1 MKKIAGILICI
12 ALAFSFAGCS
22 WQIPQK
28 VSVKT
33 DADYNFALGNFEKDF
48 SENLSV
54 SKMIGDLQL
63 PNNGKVYDYWPNKK
77 GDTQAFLMYMPLQE
91 IPIDIGSYFDKGTL
105 AEKIESI
112 SFSKDIEVPEVSF
125 SFPVEFDLDD
135 VNTEINKKFVLA
147 GLIQNYDASQFGAI
161 LKQIADS
168 ITYEKGVL
176 VVKAYAINSS
186 DIEALNTGTTT
197 IQSLI
202 NEDNVYTSYSG
213 GSVSITSG
221 NQNPLT
227 GYFYN
232 GQASLVIP
240 SKGFDFISDDINISF
255 SDIPSPSVYGYQ
267 PLVFIAKMDTDQP
280 YQIKKISGIGNTITI
295 PSVSID
301 QKIDSLESLKDS
313 GVEECTIGEGSI
325 DLDFDIPS
333 EWKNVEITYGITLSG
348 GIEATSGA
356 CTAVSGRSGNV
367 GSIDLSGTSV
377 KAEEINVSAA
387 VALTIAGATID
398 FTKPPAISFDSNISR
413 IETVTVKLSETNLSV
428 ADSQPLPDEVFNILK
443 AITLN
448 QCGIE
453 GTYTNT
459 LPGGVDGAGN
469 PVNAISL
476 TVSSNFFGLASATK
490 TIEGGKENEKLKF
503 LTPVDEEG
511 NPIKRTI
518 KLRKTPAAA
527 DEFNA
532 FDFDVQIALPGGDS
546 NKVTVSN
553 VEPGKTYKLAIN
565 VTPKID
571 WYSVTIDT
579 ASIPSQNDKIGT
591 GFNPSTIFDS
601 INDVLGNGFSDNIS
615 VPEGK
620 LYLYLSKPNTD
631 KLSSFEGLTG
641 SSIKMYLGDADKN
654 YLPNPKDTA
663 TDKKNQI
670 SILEESESI
679 NFVQVPELKSIKN
692 EDGSETVIQNISNY
706 TTSLG
711 EPIILSDLFNFE
723 TSSTAEGQQLCI
735 DYNISLNTNNGKDGI
750 EILSSDL
757 GLNLDGTSSEEE
769 TGADSIG
776 IYAIIE
782 LPLSFTVAE
791 NTTIDLQNLINKK
804 DSEESEDENKDLF
817 GRSEASGF
825 DEIEKYLE
833 VIEAAKIQYRLD
845 SFPIKTSNNIS
856 LNLELCDGDNQTVL
870 AKELPF
876 DTDAAEPIEITND
889 DIKKLLNTYPLKL
902 KTAEITF
909 AGKNGTEISIPRTK
923 NLDINLQIG
932 ISTNGE
938 PIEIF
943 GGNK

>member
-91 IPIDIGSYFDKGTL
+91 IPIDIGSYFDKGSL
-105 AEKIESI
+105 AENIKNI
-112 SFSKDIEVPEVSF
+112 SFEKEIKVPEVSF

-147 GLIQNYDASQFGAI
+147 GLIQNYNASQFGAI
-161 LKQIADS
+161 LKEVADS
-168 ITYEKGVL
+168 ISYEKGVL
-176 VVKAYAINSS
+176 VVRAYAIDSS
-186 DIEALNTGTTT
+186 YIGALNAGTTT
-197 IQSLI
+197 IQDI
-202 NEDNVYTSYSG
+202 VNEDNVYTSYY

-221 NQNPLT
+221 NQAPLS
-227 GYFYN
+227 GYFNN
-232 GQASLVIP
+232 GKAELVIP
-240 SKGFDFISDDINISF
+240 SSGFDFISDDININF
-255 SDIPSPSVYGYQ
+255 SNIPDPSDYYNYQ
-267 PLVFIAKMDTDQP
+267 PLVFIAKIDTDRE
-280 YQIKKISGIGNTITI
+280 YQIKKVSGIGNNITI
-295 PSVSID
+295 PSVSFD
-301 QKIDSLESLKDS
+301 QKIDSLEALKDS

-333 EWKNVEITYGITLSG
+333 EWKNVEIIYGIKLSG
-348 GIEATSGA
+348 GIEATSVA
-356 CTAVSGRSGNV
+356 CTAVSGRSDNV

-398 FTKPPAISFDSNISR
+398 FTKPPAISFNSNISR
-413 IETVTVKLSETNLSV
+413 IETVTVKLSDTNLSV

-476 TVSSNFFGLASATK
+476 TVSSNFFGLESATK
-490 TIEGGKENEKLKF
+490 TIEGGKEDEELKF

-511 NPIKRTI
+511 KPIQRTI
-518 KLRKTPAAA
+518 KLNKTPAAA

-532 FDFDVQIALPGGDS
+532 FDFDVQVALPGGEP

-615 VPEGK
+615 IPEGK

-711 EPIILSDLFNFE
+711 EPIILSDLFKFE

-735 DYNISLNTNNGKDGI
+735 DYNISLNAKNGKDGI
-750 EILSSDL
+750 EIKSSDL
-757 GLNLDGTSSEEE
+757 GMNLDGTSSVEG

-804 DSEESEDENKDLF
+804 DSEEPEDENKDLF

-825 DEIEKYLE
+825 DDIEKYLDI
-833 VIEAAKIQYRLD
+833 IESAKIQYRLD
-845 SFPIKTSNNIS
+845 SFPIKTSNGIS

-876 DTDAAEPIEITND
+876 DTDATEPIEITND

>member
-28 VSVKT
+28 LSVKT

-63 PNNGKVYDYWPNKK
+63 PNNGKVYDYWPDKK

-91 IPIDIGSYFDKGTL
+91 IPIDIGSYFDKGSL
-105 AEKIESI
+105 AENIKNI
-112 SFSKDIEVPEVSF
+112 SFEKEIKVPEVSF

-147 GLIQNYDASQFGAI
+147 GLIQNYNASQFGAI
-161 LKQIADS
+161 LKEVADS
-168 ITYEKGVL
+168 ISYEKGVL
-176 VVKAYAINSS
+176 VVRAYAIDSS
-186 DIEALNTGTTT
+186 YIGALNAGTTT
-197 IQSLI
+197 IQDI
-202 NEDNVYTSYSG
+202 VNEDNVYTSYY

-221 NQNPLT
+221 NQAPLS
-227 GYFYN
+227 GYFNN
-232 GQASLVIP
+232 GKAELVIP
-240 SKGFDFISDDINISF
+240 SSGFDFISDDININF
-255 SDIPSPSVYGYQ
+255 SNIPDPSDYYNYQ
-267 PLVFIAKMDTDQP
+267 PLVFIAKIDTDRE
-280 YQIKKISGIGNTITI
+280 YQIKKVSGIGNNITI
-295 PSVSID
+295 PSVSFD
-301 QKIDSLESLKDS
+301 QKIDSLEALKDS

-333 EWKNVEITYGITLSG
+333 EWKNVEIIYGIKLSG
-348 GIEATSGA
+348 GIEATSVA
-356 CTAVSGRSGNV
+356 CTAVSGRSDNV

-398 FTKPPAISFDSNISR
+398 FTKPPAISFNSNISR
-413 IETVTVKLSETNLSV
+413 IETVTVKLSDTNLSV

-476 TVSSNFFGLASATK
+476 TVSSNFFGLESATK
-490 TIEGGKENEKLKF
+490 TIEGGKEDEEFKI

-511 NPIKRTI
+511 KPIQRTI
-518 KLRKTPAAA
+518 KLNKTPAAA

-532 FDFDVQIALPGGDS
+532 FDFDVQVALPGGEP

-615 VPEGK
+615 IPEGK

-711 EPIILSDLFNFE
+711 GPIILSDLFKFE

-735 DYNISLNTNNGKDGI
+735 DYNISLNAKNGKDGI
-750 EILSSDL
+750 EIKSSDL
-757 GLNLDGTSSEEE
+757 GMNLDGTSSVEG

-804 DSEESEDENKDLF
+804 DSEEPEDENKDLF

-825 DEIEKYLE
+825 DDIEKYLDI
-833 VIEAAKIQYRLD
+833 IESAKIQYRLD

-876 DTDAAEPIEITND
+876 DTDATEPIEITND

>member
-12 ALAFSFAGCS
+12 ALAFTLAGCS
-22 WQIPQK
+22 WKIPET

-33 DADYNFALGNFEKDF
+33 NADYNFSLGNFEKDF

-77 GDTQAFLMYMPLQE
+77 GDTQSFLMYMPLQE
-91 IPIDIGSYFDKGTL
+91 IPIDIGSYFDKGSL
-105 AEKIESI
+105 ADSIKNI
-112 SFSKDIEVPEVSF
+112 SFEKEIEVPEVSF
-125 SFPVEFDLDD
+125 SFPVEFNLDD
-135 VNTEINKKFVLA
+135 VNKEINKQFVLA
-147 GLIQNYDASQFGAI
+147 GPIQNYTAKQFGDI
-161 LKQIADS
+161 LKQVADS

-176 VVKAYAINSS
+176 VVTAYEVSLE
-186 DIEALNTGTTT
+186 DIAKLNAGTAT
-197 IQSLI
+197 IQSI
-202 NEDNVYTSYSG
+202 ANNIATSYY

-221 NQNPLT
+221 DQAPLS
-227 GYFYN
+227 GYFNN
-232 GQASLVIP
+232 GKAELVIP
-240 SKGFDFISDDINISF
+240 SNGFDFISDDINIYF
-255 SDIPSPSVYGYQ
+255 TNIPSSSDYGYK
-267 PLVFIAKMDTDQP
+267 PLVFIAKIDTDRE
-280 YQIKKISGIGNTITI
+280 YQIKKVSGIGNTISI
-295 PSVSID
+295 PSVSFD
-301 QKIDSLESLKDS
+301 QKIDSLEALKDS

-333 EWKNVEITYGITLSG
+333 EWKNVAITYGITMTG
-348 GIEATSGA
+348 GIEATSGS
-356 CTAVSGRSGNV
+356 CTASSSSSNNV
-367 GSIDLSGTSV
+367 GSIDLDGKSI

-387 VALTIAGATID
+387 VTLTVAGATID
-398 FTKPPAISFDSNISR
+398 FTKPPAISFDSNITR
-413 IETVTVKLSETNLSV
+413 IETVTVKLSDTSLSV
-428 ADSQPLPDEVFNILK
+428 ADSQALPDEVFNILK

-459 LPGGVDGAGN
+459 LPGGVDNSGN
-469 PVNAISL
+469 PINAISL
-476 TVSSNFFGLASATK
+476 TVSSEFFGLASATK
-490 TIEGGKENEKLKF
+490 TIEGGKENEELKF

-553 VEPGKTYKLAIN
+553 VEPGKTYKLGID
-565 VTPKID
+565 VKPKID

-615 VPEGK
+615 IPEGK

-654 YLPNPKDTA
+654 YLPNPEDTA

-769 TGADSIG
+769 TSADSIG

-791 NTTIDLQNLINKK
+791 NTTIDLKNLINKK

-856 LNLELCDGDNQTVL
+856 LNLELCDGDNQTVFD
-870 AKELPF
+870 KELPF
-876 DTDAAEPIEITND
+876 DTDATEPIEITND

-932 ISTNGE
+932 ITTDGT
-938 PIEIF
+938 IELF
-943 GGNK
+943 GGKN

>member
-12 ALAFSFAGCS
+12 ALAFTLAGCS
-22 WQIPQK
+22 WKIPET

-33 DADYNFALGNFEKDF
+33 NADYNFSLGNFEKDF

-125 SFPVEFDLDD
+125 SFPVEFNLDD
-135 VNTEINKKFVLA
+135 VNKEINKQFVLA
-147 GLIQNYDASQFGAI
+147 GPIQNYTAKQFGDI
-161 LKQIADS
+161 LKQVADS

-176 VVKAYAINSS
+176 VVTAYEVSLE
-186 DIEALNTGTTT
+186 DIAKLNAGTAT
-197 IQSLI
+197 IQSI
-202 NEDNVYTSYSG
+202 ANNIATSYY

-221 NQNPLT
+221 IQTPLS
-227 GYFYN
+227 GYFSN
-232 GQASLVIP
+232 GKAELVIP
-240 SKGFDFISDDINISF
+240 SNGFDFISDDINIYF
-255 SDIPSPSVYGYQ
+255 TNIPSPSDYGYK
-267 PLVFIAKMDTDQP
+267 PLVFIAKIDTDRE
-280 YQIKKISGIGNTITI
+280 YQIKKVSGIGNTISI
-295 PSVSID
+295 PSVSFN
-301 QKIDSLESLKDS
+301 QKIDSLEALKDS

-333 EWKNVEITYGITLSG
+333 EWKNVAITYGITMTG
-348 GIEATSGA
+348 GIEATSGS
-356 CTAVSGRSGNV
+356 CTASSSSSNNV
-367 GSIDLSGTSV
+367 GSIDLSGKSI
-377 KAEEINVSAA
+377 KAEEINVNAA
-387 VALTIAGATID
+387 VGLTVAGATID
-398 FTKPPAISFDSNISR
+398 FTKPPAISFDSNITR
-413 IETVTVKLSETNLSV
+413 IETVTVKLSDTSLSV
-428 ADSQPLPDEVFNILK
+428 ADSQALPDEVFNILK

-459 LPGGVDGAGN
+459 LPGGVDNAGK
-469 PVNAISL
+469 PINAISL
-476 TVSSNFFGLASATK
+476 TVSSEFFGLASATK
-490 TIEGGKENEKLKF
+490 TIEGGKENEELKF

-553 VEPGKTYKLAIN
+553 VEPGKTYKLGID
-565 VTPKID
+565 VKPKID

-615 VPEGK
+615 IPEGK

-654 YLPNPKDTA
+654 YLPNPEDTA

-769 TGADSIG
+769 TSADSIG

-856 LNLELCDGDNQTVL
+856 LNLELCDGDNQTVFD
-870 AKELPF
+870 KELPF
-876 DTDAAEPIEITND
+876 DTDATEPIEITND

-923 NLDINLQIG
+923 KLDVNLQIG
-932 ISTNGE
+932 ITTDGT
-938 PIEIF
+938 IELF
-943 GGNK
+943 GGKN